1 MQKKRD
7 RKAIKWW
14 ILEAKKRGKQQRVD
28 SDIAGDSQGGGII
41 AGAPLGP
48 GVDVFEVVEEDSD
61 EYVSSGEEDGDHN
74 KNKAKSSLKERTTS
88 ELGGDIDNNLIGVD
102 LGEPMATD

>member
-1 MQKKRD
+1 M
-7 RKAIKWW
+7 
-14 ILEAKKRGKQQRVD
+14 
-28 SDIAGDSQGGGII
+28 
-41 AGAPLGP
+41 
-48 GVDVFEVVEEDSD
+48 VEEDSD

-102 LGEPMATD
+102 LGEPMATDQNDDEFIKLNDP